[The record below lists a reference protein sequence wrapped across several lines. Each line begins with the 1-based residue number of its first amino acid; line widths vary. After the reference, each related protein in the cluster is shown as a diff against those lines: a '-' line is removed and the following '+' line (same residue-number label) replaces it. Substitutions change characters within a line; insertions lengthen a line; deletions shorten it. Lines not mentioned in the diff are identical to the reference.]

1 MIKLTVDEKE
11 IEVEEGC
18 TVLQACEIA
27 GEEVPRFCYHDR
39 LSIAGNCRMCL
50 VEVKPGPPKP
60 QASCA
65 LPAANGQII
74 STKSKMVQDARKGV
88 MEFLL
93 INHPLDCPICDQGGE
108 CDLQDQAMSFGS
120 DKTRYLENKRAVE
133 EKSMGPLIKTNMTR
147 CIHCTRCVRF
157 STEVAGVNDLGALG
171 RGEGMEITT
180 YLEKSIDSELSACVV
195 DLCPVGA
202 LTSKPYAFNA
212 RPWEL
217 THVETIDVM
226 DGLGSNIRVD
236 TKGNQVMRVL
246 PRLNEDINE
255 EWISDKTR
263 YAIDGLRAQRLD
275 KPYIRNNDG
284 SLEASDWETAFI
296 KIKEKL
302 LKTDKDKV
310 ACLLGDLVDVE
321 TAFSLKLLFQ
331 KLDVNNL
338 DCRIDGAQIGENGR
352 AGYIFNSEI
361 KGIEEAD
368 ALLIV
373 GSNPRI
379 EAAVLNARIRKRYLM
394 GNFPIGLIGENLDLT
409 YPYEHLGTSSLDIQ
423 KLNDRRN
430 SKFHKQLLNAEN
442 PMIIIGM
449 GALSNNNGSE
459 ILNKLRELAEFFG
472 VVKKGWNGFNI
483 LQTSAGR
490 TGALDI
496 GFIPSKRGLN
506 AKQIFSKGQ
515 EGELSFVWLMG
526 VDNKEVL
533 NLKKPFVV
541 YQGHHGDA
549 GAHVADV
556 ILPGA
561 AYTEKSA
568 TYVNTEG
575 RPQLA
580 KQATFPPGDAKED
593 WKIVRAF
600 SEYLNNK
607 LPFDNLD
614 KLRKK
619 LYEEFPHLSHVD
631 EIKKSRWSKFGIKG
645 KIKDIEL
652 KSTIKSFYETC
663 SISRTSETMALC
675 KANINTNNKIAAE

>member
-1 MIKLTVDEKE
+1 MIKLTVDGKE

-50 VEVKPGPPKP
+50 VEVQPGPPKP

-120 DKTRYLENKRAVE
+120 DKTRYLETKRAVE

-171 RGEGMEITT
+171 RGENMEITT
-180 YLEKSIDSELSACVV
+180 YLEKSIESELSACVV

-217 THVETIDVM
+217 THIETIDVM
-226 DGLGSNIRVD
+226 DALGSNIRVD

-263 YAIDGLRAQRLD
+263 YAIDGLKVQRLD
-275 KPYIRNNDG
+275 RPYIRNAKG
-284 SLEASDWETAFI
+284 SLEATNWDTAFS
-296 KIKEKL
+296 KIKDKL
-302 LKTDKDKV
+302 LESEKNKI
-310 ACLLGDLVDVE
+310 ACLIGDLVDVE
-321 TAFSLKLLFQ
+321 AAYSLKTLF
-331 KLDVNNL
+331 KKFDVDNL
-338 DCRIDGAQIGENGR
+338 DCRIDGAEIGEQGR

-361 KGIEEAD
+361 KGIEDSD

-373 GSNPRI
+373 GSNPRL

-394 GNFPIGLIGENLDLT
+394 GNFPIGLIGEKVDLK
-409 YPYEHLGTSSLDIQ
+409 YPYKHLGSSSLDIEKLKNKNNEFSLKLHNAQ
-423 KLNDRRN
+423 K
-430 SKFHKQLLNAEN
+430 
-442 PMIIIGM
+442 PMIIVGM
-449 GALSNNNGSE
+449 GAFTNDNGSV
-459 ILNKLRELAEFFG
+459 ILNELRELAEYLG
-472 VVKKGWNGFNI
+472 VVKKEWNGFNI

-496 GFIPSKRGLN
+496 GFIPSKKGLN
-506 AKQIFSKGQ
+506 AKQIFSKGD
-515 EGELSFVWLMG
+515 EGDLSFIWLMG
-526 VDNKEVL
+526 VDNKDVL
-533 NLKKPFVV
+533 KLKKPFVV
-541 YQGHHGDA
+541 YQGHHGDV
-549 GAHVADV
+549 GAHIADV

-593 WKIVRAF
+593 WKIIRAF
-600 SEYLNNK
+600 SDYVKNK
-607 LPFDNLD
+607 LPFDDLES
-614 KLRKK
+614 LRNK
-619 LYEEFPHLSHVD
+619 LYDEFPHLGDID
-631 EIKKSRWSKFGIKG
+631 EIKKARWSKFGTKG
-645 KIKDIEL
+645 KIDNIEL
-652 KSTIKSFYETC
+652 KSSIKNFYNTC
-663 SISRTSETMALC
+663 SISRTSETMATCLNN
-675 KANINTNNKIAAE
+675 NINKIAAE

>member
-1 MIKLTVDEKE
+1 MIKLTVDGKE

-74 STKSKMVQDARKGV
+74 STKSKMVEDARKGV

-120 DKTRYLENKRAVE
+120 DKTRYLETKRAVE

-171 RGEGMEITT
+171 RGESMEITT
-180 YLEKSIDSELSACVV
+180 YLEKSIESELSACVV

-217 THVETIDVM
+217 THIETIDVM
-226 DGLGSNIRVD
+226 DAMGSNIRVD

-263 YAIDGLRAQRLD
+263 FAIDGLKVQRLD
-275 KPYIRNNDG
+275 KPYIRNSIG
-284 SLEASDWETAFI
+284 SLEASNWDTAFK
-296 KIKEKL
+296 KIKDEL
-302 LKTDKDKV
+302 LKTEKNKI

-321 TAFSLKLLFQ
+321 TAFALKTLFK
-331 KLDVNNL
+331 KLNVDNI
-338 DCRIDGAQIGENGR
+338 DCRIDGAEIGEDGR

-373 GSNPRI
+373 GSNPRL

-394 GNFPIGLIGENLDLT
+394 GNFPIGVIGEKVDLK
-409 YPYEHLGTSSLDIQ
+409 YPYNHLGTSSLDLE
-423 KLNDRRN
+423 KLKNN
-430 SKFHKQLLNAEN
+430 GNEFSKMFLNAQK
-442 PMIIIGM
+442 PMIIVGM
-449 GALSNNNGSE
+449 GAFTNENGSA
-459 ILNKLRELAEFFG
+459 ILNKLRELAEYFG
-472 VVKKGWNGFNI
+472 VVNKEWNGFNV
-483 LQTSAGR
+483 LQSSAGR

-496 GFIPSKRGLN
+496 GFIPSKKGLN
-506 AKQIFSKGQ
+506 AKQIFSKGN
-515 EGELSFVWLMG
+515 EGELSFIWLMG
-526 VDNKEVL
+526 VDNKDVL
-533 NLKKPFVV
+533 KLKKPFVV

-549 GAHVADV
+549 GAHIADV

-575 RPQLA
+575 RPQIA

-600 SEYLNNK
+600 SDYVKNK
-607 LPFDNLD
+607 LPFDDLES
-614 KLRKK
+614 LRRK
-619 LYEEFPHLSHVD
+619 LYEEFPHLGQID
-631 EIKKSRWSKFGIKG
+631 EIKKARWSKFGVKG
-645 KIKDIEL
+645 KINNIKL
-652 KSTIKSFYETC
+652 KSSIENFYNTC
-663 SISRTSETMALC
+663 SISRTSETMATCL
-675 KANINTNNKIAAE
+675 KSNTNKIAAE

>member
-263 YAIDGLRAQRLD
+263 YAIDGLKAQRLD

-284 SLEASDWETAFI
+284 SLEASDWETAFN

-423 KLNDRRN
+423 KLKDKN

-449 GALSNNNGSE
+449 GALSNDNGAE
-459 ILNKLRELAEFFG
+459 ILYQLRELAEFFG

-496 GFIPSKRGLN
+496 GFIPSKKGLN

-515 EGELSFVWLMG
+515 QGELSFVWLMG

-580 KQATFPPGDAKED
+580 KQATFPPGNAKED

-614 KLRKK
+614 NLRKK

>member
-1 MIKLTVDEKE
+1 MIKLTVDGKE

-50 VEVKPGPPKP
+50 VEVQPGPPKP

-120 DKTRYLENKRAVE
+120 DKTRYLETKRAVE

-171 RGEGMEITT
+171 RGENMEITT
-180 YLEKSIDSELSACVV
+180 YLEKSIESELSACVV

-217 THVETIDVM
+217 THIETIDVM
-226 DGLGSNIRVD
+226 DALGSNIRVD

-263 YAIDGLRAQRLD
+263 YAIDGLKVQRLD
-275 KPYIRNNDG
+275 RPYIRNAKG
-284 SLEASDWETAFI
+284 SLEATNWDTAFS
-296 KIKEKL
+296 KIKDKL
-302 LKTDKDKV
+302 LESEKNKI
-310 ACLLGDLVDVE
+310 ACLIGDLVDVE
-321 TAFSLKLLFQ
+321 AAYSLKTLF
-331 KLDVNNL
+331 KKFDVDNL
-338 DCRIDGAQIGENGR
+338 DCRIDGAEIGEQGR

-361 KGIEEAD
+361 KGIEDSD

-373 GSNPRI
+373 GSNPRL

-394 GNFPIGLIGENLDLT
+394 GNFPIGLIGEKVDLK
-409 YPYEHLGTSSLDIQ
+409 YPYKHLGSSSLDIE
-423 KLNDRRN
+423 KLKNKN
-430 SKFHKQLLNAEN
+430 NEFSLKLLNAQK
-442 PMIIIGM
+442 PMIIVGM
-449 GALSNNNGSE
+449 GAFTNDNGSV
-459 ILNKLRELAEFFG
+459 ILNELRELAEYLG
-472 VVKKGWNGFNI
+472 VVKKEWNGFNI

-496 GFIPSKRGLN
+496 GFIPSKKGLN
-506 AKQIFSKGQ
+506 AKQIFSKGD
-515 EGELSFVWLMG
+515 EGDLSFIWLMG
-526 VDNKEVL
+526 VDNKDVL
-533 NLKKPFVV
+533 KLKKPFVV
-541 YQGHHGDA
+541 YQGHHGDV
-549 GAHVADV
+549 GAHIADV
-556 ILPGA
+556 IFPGA

-593 WKIVRAF
+593 WKIIRAF
-600 SEYLNNK
+600 SDYVKNK
-607 LPFDNLD
+607 LPFDDLES
-614 KLRKK
+614 LRNK
-619 LYEEFPHLSHVD
+619 LYDEFPHLGDID
-631 EIKKSRWSKFGIKG
+631 EIKKARWSKFGTKG
-645 KIKDIEL
+645 KIDNIEL
-652 KSTIKSFYETC
+652 KSSIKNFYNTC
-663 SISRTSETMALC
+663 SISRTSETMATCLNN
-675 KANINTNNKIAAE
+675 NINKIAAE

>member
-1 MIKLTVDEKE
+1 MIKLTVDGKE

-50 VEVKPGPPKP
+50 VEVQPGPPKP

-120 DKTRYLENKRAVE
+120 DKTRYLETKRAVE

-171 RGEGMEITT
+171 RGENMEITT
-180 YLEKSIDSELSACVV
+180 YLEKSIESELSACVV

-217 THVETIDVM
+217 THIETIDVM
-226 DGLGSNIRVD
+226 DALGSNIRVD

-263 YAIDGLRAQRLD
+263 YAIDGLKVQRLD
-275 KPYIRNNDG
+275 RPYIRNAKG
-284 SLEASDWETAFI
+284 SLEATNWDTAFS
-296 KIKEKL
+296 KIKDKL
-302 LKTDKDKV
+302 LESEKNKI
-310 ACLLGDLVDVE
+310 ACLIGDLVDVE
-321 TAFSLKLLFQ
+321 AAYSLKTLF
-331 KLDVNNL
+331 KKFDVDNL
-338 DCRIDGAQIGENGR
+338 DCRIDGAEIGEQGR

-361 KGIEEAD
+361 KGIEDSD

-373 GSNPRI
+373 GSNPRL

-394 GNFPIGLIGENLDLT
+394 GNFPIGLIGEKVDLK
-409 YPYEHLGTSSLDIQ
+409 YPYKHLGSSSLDIE
-423 KLNDRRN
+423 KLKNKN
-430 SKFHKQLLNAEN
+430 NEFSLKLLNAQR
-442 PMIIIGM
+442 PMIIVGM
-449 GALSNNNGSE
+449 GAFTNDNGSV
-459 ILNKLRELAEFFG
+459 ILNELRELAEYLG
-472 VVKKGWNGFNI
+472 VVKKEWNGFNI

-496 GFIPSKRGLN
+496 GFLPSKKGLN
-506 AKQIFSKGQ
+506 AKQIFSKGD
-515 EGELSFVWLMG
+515 EGDLSFIWLMG
-526 VDNKEVL
+526 VDNKDVL
-533 NLKKPFVV
+533 KLKKPFVV
-541 YQGHHGDA
+541 YQGHHGDV
-549 GAHVADV
+549 GAHIADV

-593 WKIVRAF
+593 WKIIRAF
-600 SEYLNNK
+600 SDYVKNK
-607 LPFDNLD
+607 LPFDDLES
-614 KLRKK
+614 LRNK
-619 LYEEFPHLSHVD
+619 LYDEFPHLGDID
-631 EIKKSRWSKFGIKG
+631 EIKKARWSKFGTKG
-645 KIKDIEL
+645 KIDNIEL
-652 KSTIKSFYETC
+652 KSSIKNFYNTC
-663 SISRTSETMALC
+663 SISRTS
-675 KANINTNNKIAAE
+675 

>member
-1 MIKLTVDEKE
+1 MIKLTVDGKE

-74 STKSKMVQDARKGV
+74 STKSKMVEDARKGV

-120 DKTRYLENKRAVE
+120 DKTRYLETKRAVE

-171 RGEGMEITT
+171 RGESMEITT
-180 YLEKSIDSELSACVV
+180 YLEKSIESELSACVV

-217 THVETIDVM
+217 THIETIDVM
-226 DGLGSNIRVD
+226 DAMGSNIRVD

-263 YAIDGLRAQRLD
+263 FAIDGLKVQRLD
-275 KPYIRNNDG
+275 KPYIRNSIG
-284 SLEASDWETAFI
+284 SLEASNWDTAFK
-296 KIKEKL
+296 KIKDEL
-302 LKTDKDKV
+302 LKTEKNKI

-321 TAFSLKLLFQ
+321 TAFALKTLFK
-331 KLDVNNL
+331 KLNVDNI
-338 DCRIDGAQIGENGR
+338 DCRIDGAEIGEDGR

-373 GSNPRI
+373 GSNPRL

-394 GNFPIGLIGENLDLT
+394 GNFPIGVIGEKVDLK
-409 YPYEHLGTSSLDIQ
+409 YPYNHLGTSSLDLE
-423 KLNDRRN
+423 KLKNN
-430 SKFHKQLLNAEN
+430 GNEFSKMFLNAQK
-442 PMIIIGM
+442 PMIIVGM
-449 GALSNNNGSE
+449 GAFTNENGSA
-459 ILNKLRELAEFFG
+459 ILNKLRELAEYFG
-472 VVKKGWNGFNI
+472 VVNKEWNGFNV
-483 LQTSAGR
+483 LQSSAGR

-496 GFIPSKRGLN
+496 GFIPSKKGLN
-506 AKQIFSKGQ
+506 AKQIFSKGN
-515 EGELSFVWLMG
+515 EGELSFIWLMG
-526 VDNKEVL
+526 VDNKDVL
-533 NLKKPFVV
+533 KLKKPFVV

-549 GAHVADV
+549 GAHIADV

-575 RPQLA
+575 RPQIA

-600 SEYLNNK
+600 SDYVKNK
-607 LPFDNLD
+607 LPFDDLES
-614 KLRKK
+614 LRRK
-619 LYEEFPHLSHVD
+619 LYEEFPHLGQID
-631 EIKKSRWSKFGIKG
+631 EIKKARWSKFGVKG
-645 KIKDIEL
+645 KINNIKL
-652 KSTIKSFYETC
+652 KSSIENFYNTC
-663 SISRTSETMALC
+663 SISRTSETMATCL
-675 KANINTNNKIAAE
+675 KSYTNKIAAE

>member
-1 MIKLTVDEKE
+1 MIKLTVDGKE

-263 YAIDGLRAQRLD
+263 YAIDGLKAQRLD
-275 KPYIRNNDG
+275 KPYIRNSNG
-284 SLEASDWETAFI
+284 SLEASDWDAAFN

-302 LKTDKDKV
+302 LKTDRNKI

-331 KLDVNNL
+331 KLDVDNL

-373 GSNPRI
+373 GSNPKI

-394 GNFPIGLIGENLDLT
+394 GNFPIGLIGEDLDLT
-409 YPYEHLGTSSLDIQ
+409 YPYEHLGTSSLDIK
-423 KLNDRRN
+423 KLNDKN
-430 SKFHKQLLNAEN
+430 SKFHEQLLNAEN

-449 GALSNNNGSE
+449 GALSNDNGAV
-459 ILNKLRELAEFFG
+459 ILNQLRELAEFFG

-483 LQTSAGR
+483 LHTSAGR

-496 GFIPSKRGLN
+496 GFIPSKTGLN

-515 EGELSFVWLMG
+515 QGELSFVWLMG
-526 VDNKEVL
+526 VDNQDVL

-600 SEYLNNK
+600 SEYINNK

-614 KLRKK
+614 ILRKK
-619 LYEEFPHLSHVD
+619 LYEEFPHLSYVD

-645 KIKDIEL
+645 KMKDIEL

-675 KANINTNNKIAAE
+675 KASNNNNKIAAE

>member
-1 MIKLTVDEKE
+1 MIKLTVDGKE

-50 VEVKPGPPKP
+50 VEVQPGPPKP

-120 DKTRYLENKRAVE
+120 DKTRYLETKRAVE

-171 RGEGMEITT
+171 RGENMEITT
-180 YLEKSIDSELSACVV
+180 YLEKSIESELSACVV

-217 THVETIDVM
+217 THIETIDVM
-226 DGLGSNIRVD
+226 DALGSNIRVD

-263 YAIDGLRAQRLD
+263 YAIDGLKVQRLD
-275 KPYIRNNDG
+275 RPYIRNAKG
-284 SLEASDWETAFI
+284 SLVATNWDTAFR
-296 KIKEKL
+296 KIKDKL
-302 LKTDKDKV
+302 LESEKNKI
-310 ACLLGDLVDVE
+310 ACLIGDLVDVE
-321 TAFSLKLLFQ
+321 AAYSLKTLF
-331 KLDVNNL
+331 KKFDVDNL
-338 DCRIDGAQIGENGR
+338 DCRIDGAEIGEQGR

-361 KGIEEAD
+361 KGIEDSD

-373 GSNPRI
+373 GSNPRL

-394 GNFPIGLIGENLDLT
+394 GNFPIGLIGEKVDLK
-409 YPYEHLGTSSLDIQ
+409 YPYKHLGSSSLDIEKLKNKNNEFSLKLHNAQ
-423 KLNDRRN
+423 K
-430 SKFHKQLLNAEN
+430 
-442 PMIIIGM
+442 PMIIVGM
-449 GALSNNNGSE
+449 GAFTNDNGSV
-459 ILNKLRELAEFFG
+459 ILNELRELAEYLG
-472 VVKKGWNGFNI
+472 VVKKEWNGFNI

-496 GFIPSKRGLN
+496 GFIPSKKGLN
-506 AKQIFSKGQ
+506 AKQIFSKGD
-515 EGELSFVWLMG
+515 EGDLSFIWLMG
-526 VDNKEVL
+526 VDNKDVL
-533 NLKKPFVV
+533 KLKKPFVV
-541 YQGHHGDA
+541 YQGHHGDV
-549 GAHVADV
+549 GAHIADV

-593 WKIVRAF
+593 WKIIRAF
-600 SEYLNNK
+600 SDYVKNK
-607 LPFDNLD
+607 LPFDDLES
-614 KLRKK
+614 LRNK
-619 LYEEFPHLSHVD
+619 LYDEFPHLGDID
-631 EIKKSRWSKFGIKG
+631 EIKKARWSKFGTKG
-645 KIKDIEL
+645 KIDNIEL
-652 KSTIKSFYETC
+652 KSSIKNFYNTC
-663 SISRTSETMALC
+663 SISRTSETMATCLNN
-675 KANINTNNKIAAE
+675 NINKIAAE

>member
-27 GEEVPRFCYHDR
+27 GEEIPRFCYHDR

-133 EKSMGPLIKTNMTR
+133 EKSMGPLITTNMTR

-217 THVETIDVM
+217 SHVETIDVM

-263 YAIDGLRAQRLD
+263 YAIDGLKAQRLD
-275 KPYIRNNDG
+275 KPFIRNNNG
-284 SLEASDWETAFI
+284 SLEASDWETAFN
-296 KIKEKL
+296 KIKENL

-430 SKFHKQLLNAEN
+430 SKFHKQFLNAEN

-614 KLRKK
+614 NLRKK

-675 KANINTNNKIAAE
+675 KANINTKNKIAAE

>member
-1 MIKLTVDEKE
+1 MIKLTVDGKE

-50 VEVKPGPPKP
+50 VEVQPGPPKP

-120 DKTRYLENKRAVE
+120 DKTRYLETKRAVE

-171 RGEGMEITT
+171 RGENMEITT
-180 YLEKSIDSELSACVV
+180 YLEKSIESELSACVV

-217 THVETIDVM
+217 THIETIDVM
-226 DGLGSNIRVD
+226 DALGSNIRVD

-263 YAIDGLRAQRLD
+263 YAIDGLKVQRLD
-275 KPYIRNNDG
+275 RPYIRNAKG
-284 SLEASDWETAFI
+284 SLEATNWDTAFS
-296 KIKEKL
+296 KIKDKL
-302 LKTDKDKV
+302 LESEKNKI
-310 ACLLGDLVDVE
+310 ACLIGDLVDVE
-321 TAFSLKLLFQ
+321 AAYSLKTLF
-331 KLDVNNL
+331 KKFDVDNL
-338 DCRIDGAQIGENGR
+338 DCRIDGAEIGEQGR

-361 KGIEEAD
+361 KGIEDSD

-373 GSNPRI
+373 GSNPRL

-394 GNFPIGLIGENLDLT
+394 GNFPIGLIGEKVDLK
-409 YPYEHLGTSSLDIQ
+409 YPYKHLGCSSLDIE
-423 KLNDRRN
+423 KLKNKN
-430 SKFHKQLLNAEN
+430 NEFSLKLLNAQR
-442 PMIIIGM
+442 PMIIVGM
-449 GALSNNNGSE
+449 GAFTNDNGSV
-459 ILNKLRELAEFFG
+459 ILNELRELAEYLG
-472 VVKKGWNGFNI
+472 VVKKEWNGFNI

-496 GFIPSKRGLN
+496 GFIPSKKGLN
-506 AKQIFSKGQ
+506 AKQIFSKGD
-515 EGELSFVWLMG
+515 EGDLSFIWLMG
-526 VDNKEVL
+526 VDNKDVL
-533 NLKKPFVV
+533 KLKKPFVV
-541 YQGHHGDA
+541 YQGHHGDV
-549 GAHVADV
+549 GAHIADV

-593 WKIVRAF
+593 WKIIRAF
-600 SEYLNNK
+600 SDYVKNK
-607 LPFDNLD
+607 LPFDDLES
-614 KLRKK
+614 LRNK
-619 LYEEFPHLSHVD
+619 LYDEFPHLGDID
-631 EIKKSRWSKFGIKG
+631 EIKKARWSKFGTKG
-645 KIKDIEL
+645 KIDNIEL
-652 KSTIKSFYETC
+652 KSSIKNFYNTC
-663 SISRTSETMALC
+663 SISRTSETMATCLNN
-675 KANINTNNKIAAE
+675 NINKIAAE

>member
-1 MIKLTVDEKE
+1 MIKLTVDGKE

-50 VEVKPGPPKP
+50 VEVQPGPPKP

-120 DKTRYLENKRAVE
+120 DKTRYLETKRAVE

-171 RGEGMEITT
+171 RGENMEITT
-180 YLEKSIDSELSACVV
+180 YLEKSIESELSACVV

-217 THVETIDVM
+217 THIETIDVM
-226 DGLGSNIRVD
+226 DALGSNIRVD

-263 YAIDGLRAQRLD
+263 YAIDGLKVQRLD
-275 KPYIRNNDG
+275 RPYIRNAKG
-284 SLEASDWETAFI
+284 SLEATNWDTAFS
-296 KIKEKL
+296 KIKDKL
-302 LKTDKDKV
+302 LESEKNKI
-310 ACLLGDLVDVE
+310 ACLIGDLVDVE
-321 TAFSLKLLFQ
+321 AAYSLKTLF
-331 KLDVNNL
+331 KKFDVDNL
-338 DCRIDGAQIGENGR
+338 DCRIDGAEIGEQGR

-361 KGIEEAD
+361 KGIEDSD

-373 GSNPRI
+373 GSNPRL

-394 GNFPIGLIGENLDLT
+394 GNFPIGLIGEKVDLK
-409 YPYEHLGTSSLDIQ
+409 YPYKHLGSSSLDIEKLKNKNNEFSLKLLDAQ
-423 KLNDRRN
+423 K
-430 SKFHKQLLNAEN
+430 
-442 PMIIIGM
+442 PMIIVGM
-449 GALSNNNGSE
+449 GAFTNDNGSV
-459 ILNKLRELAEFFG
+459 ILNELRELAEYLG
-472 VVKKGWNGFNI
+472 VVKKEWNGFNI

-496 GFIPSKRGLN
+496 GFIPSKKGLN
-506 AKQIFSKGQ
+506 AKQIFSKGD
-515 EGELSFVWLMG
+515 EGDLSFIWLMG
-526 VDNKEVL
+526 VDNKDVL
-533 NLKKPFVV
+533 KLKKPFVV
-541 YQGHHGDA
+541 YQGHHGDV
-549 GAHVADV
+549 GAHIADV

-593 WKIVRAF
+593 WKIIRAF
-600 SEYLNNK
+600 SDYVKNK
-607 LPFDNLD
+607 LPFDDLES
-614 KLRKK
+614 LRNK
-619 LYEEFPHLSHVD
+619 LYDEFPHLGDID
-631 EIKKSRWSKFGIKG
+631 EIKKARWSKFGTKG
-645 KIKDIEL
+645 KIDNIEL
-652 KSTIKSFYETC
+652 KSSIKNFYNTC
-663 SISRTSETMALC
+663 SISRTSETMATCLNN
-675 KANINTNNKIAAE
+675 NINKIAAE

>member
-1 MIKLTVDEKE
+1 MIKLTVDGKE

-50 VEVKPGPPKP
+50 VEVQPGPPKP

-120 DKTRYLENKRAVE
+120 DKTRYLETKRAVE

-171 RGEGMEITT
+171 RGENMEITT
-180 YLEKSIDSELSACVV
+180 YLEKSIESELSACVV

-217 THVETIDVM
+217 THIETIDVM
-226 DGLGSNIRVD
+226 DALGSNIRVD

-263 YAIDGLRAQRLD
+263 YAIDGLKVQRLD
-275 KPYIRNNDG
+275 RPYIRNAKG
-284 SLEASDWETAFI
+284 SLEATNWDTAFS
-296 KIKEKL
+296 KIKDKL
-302 LKTDKDKV
+302 LESEKNKI
-310 ACLLGDLVDVE
+310 ACLIGDLVDVE
-321 TAFSLKLLFQ
+321 AAYSLKTLF
-331 KLDVNNL
+331 KKFDVDNL
-338 DCRIDGAQIGENGR
+338 DCRIDGAEIGEQGR

-361 KGIEEAD
+361 KGIEDSD

-373 GSNPRI
+373 GSNPRL

-394 GNFPIGLIGENLDLT
+394 GNFPIGLIGEKVDLK
-409 YPYEHLGTSSLDIQ
+409 YPYKHLGSSSLDIE
-423 KLNDRRN
+423 KLKNKN
-430 SKFHKQLLNAEN
+430 NEFSLKLLNAQK
-442 PMIIIGM
+442 PMIIVGM
-449 GALSNNNGSE
+449 GAFTNDNGSV
-459 ILNKLRELAEFFG
+459 ILNELRELAEYLG
-472 VVKKGWNGFNI
+472 VVKKEWNGFNI

-496 GFIPSKRGLN
+496 GFIPSKKGLN
-506 AKQIFSKGQ
+506 AKQIFSKGD
-515 EGELSFVWLMG
+515 EGDLSFIWLMG
-526 VDNKEVL
+526 VDNKDVL
-533 NLKKPFVV
+533 KLKKPFVV
-541 YQGHHGDA
+541 YQGHHGDV
-549 GAHVADV
+549 GAHIADV

-593 WKIVRAF
+593 WKIIRAF
-600 SEYLNNK
+600 SDYVKNK
-607 LPFDNLD
+607 LPFDDLES
-614 KLRKK
+614 LRNK
-619 LYEEFPHLSHVD
+619 LYDEFPHLGDID
-631 EIKKSRWSKFGIKG
+631 EIKKARWSKFGTKG
-645 KIKDIEL
+645 KIDNIEL
-652 KSTIKSFYETC
+652 KSSIKNFYNTC
-663 SISRTSETMALC
+663 SISRTSETMATCLNN
-675 KANINTNNKIAAE
+675 NINKIAAE

>member
-1 MIKLTVDEKE
+1 MIKLTVDGKE

-27 GEEVPRFCYHDR
+27 GEDVPRFCYHDR

-50 VEVKPGPPKP
+50 VEVQPGPPKP

-65 LPAANGQII
+65 LPATNGQII

-120 DKTRYLENKRAVE
+120 DKTRYLETKRAVE

-171 RGEGMEITT
+171 RGENMEITT
-180 YLEKSIDSELSACVV
+180 YLEKSIESELSACVV

-217 THVETIDVM
+217 THIETIDVM
-226 DGLGSNIRVD
+226 DALGSNIRVD

-263 YAIDGLRAQRLD
+263 YAIDGLKVQRLD
-275 KPYIRNNDG
+275 RPYIRNAKG
-284 SLEASDWETAFI
+284 SLEATNWDTAFS
-296 KIKEKL
+296 KIKDKL
-302 LKTDKDKV
+302 LESEKNKI
-310 ACLLGDLVDVE
+310 ACLIGDLVDVE
-321 TAFSLKLLFQ
+321 AAYSLKTLF
-331 KLDVNNL
+331 KKFDVDNL
-338 DCRIDGAQIGENGR
+338 DCRIDGAEIGEQGR

-361 KGIEEAD
+361 KGIEDSD

-373 GSNPRI
+373 GSNPRL

-394 GNFPIGLIGENLDLT
+394 GNFPIGLIGEKVDLK
-409 YPYEHLGTSSLDIQ
+409 YPYKHLGSSSLDIE
-423 KLNDRRN
+423 KLKNKN
-430 SKFHKQLLNAEN
+430 NEFSLKLLNAQR
-442 PMIIIGM
+442 PMIIVGM
-449 GALSNNNGSE
+449 GAFTNDNGSV
-459 ILNKLRELAEFFG
+459 ILNELRELAEYLG
-472 VVKKGWNGFNI
+472 VVKKEWNGFNI

-496 GFIPSKRGLN
+496 GFIPSKKGLN
-506 AKQIFSKGQ
+506 AKQIFSKGD
-515 EGELSFVWLMG
+515 EGDLSFIWLMG
-526 VDNKEVL
+526 VDNKDVL
-533 NLKKPFVV
+533 KLKKPFVV
-541 YQGHHGDA
+541 YQGHHGDV
-549 GAHVADV
+549 GAHIADV

-593 WKIVRAF
+593 WKIIRAF
-600 SEYLNNK
+600 SDYVKNK
-607 LPFDNLD
+607 LPFDDLESLRNNLYD
-614 KLRKK
+614 
-619 LYEEFPHLSHVD
+619 EFPHLGDID
-631 EIKKSRWSKFGIKG
+631 EIKKARWSKFGTKG
-645 KIKDIEL
+645 KIDNIEL
-652 KSTIKSFYETC
+652 KSSIKNFYNTC
-663 SISRTSETMALC
+663 SISRTSETMATCLNN
-675 KANINTNNKIAAE
+675 NINKIAAE

>member
-1 MIKLTVDEKE
+1 MIKLTVDGKE

-263 YAIDGLRAQRLD
+263 YAIDGLKAQRLD
-275 KPYIRNNDG
+275 KPYIRNSNG
-284 SLEASDWETAFI
+284 SLEASDWDAAFN

-302 LKTDKDKV
+302 LKTDRNKI

-373 GSNPRI
+373 GSNPKI

-409 YPYEHLGTSSLDIQ
+409 YPYEHLGTSSLDIK
-423 KLNDRRN
+423 KLNDKN
-430 SKFHKQLLNAEN
+430 SKFHEQLLNAEN

-449 GALSNNNGSE
+449 GALSNDNGAV
-459 ILNKLRELAEFFG
+459 ILNQLRELAEFFG

-483 LQTSAGR
+483 LHTSAGR

-496 GFIPSKRGLN
+496 GFIPSKTGLN

-515 EGELSFVWLMG
+515 QGELSFVWLMG
-526 VDNKEVL
+526 VDNQDVL

-600 SEYLNNK
+600 SEYINNK

-614 KLRKK
+614 ILRKK
-619 LYEEFPHLSHVD
+619 LYEEFPHLSYVD

-645 KIKDIEL
+645 KMKDIEL

-675 KANINTNNKIAAE
+675 KASNNNNKIAAE

>member
-27 GEEVPRFCYHDR
+27 GEEIPRFCYHDR

-263 YAIDGLRAQRLD
+263 YAIDGLKAQRLD

-284 SLEASDWETAFI
+284 SLEASDWETAFN

-423 KLNDRRN
+423 KLKDKN

-449 GALSNNNGSE
+449 GALSNDNGAE
-459 ILNKLRELAEFFG
+459 ILYQLRELAEFFG

-496 GFIPSKRGLN
+496 GFIPSKKGLN

-515 EGELSFVWLMG
+515 EGDLSFVWLMG

-614 KLRKK
+614 NLRKK

-675 KANINTNNKIAAE
+675 KANINTNDKIAAE

>member
-1 MIKLTVDEKE
+1 
-11 IEVEEGC
+11 
-18 TVLQACEIA
+18 
-27 GEEVPRFCYHDR
+27 
-39 LSIAGNCRMCL
+39 
-50 VEVKPGPPKP
+50 
-60 QASCA
+60 
-65 LPAANGQII
+65 
-74 STKSKMVQDARKGV
+74 
-88 MEFLL
+88 
-93 INHPLDCPICDQGGE
+93 
-108 CDLQDQAMSFGS
+108 
-120 DKTRYLENKRAVE
+120 
-133 EKSMGPLIKTNMTR
+133 
-147 CIHCTRCVRF
+147 
-157 STEVAGVNDLGALG
+157 
-171 RGEGMEITT
+171 
-180 YLEKSIDSELSACVV
+180 
-195 DLCPVGA
+195 
-202 LTSKPYAFNA
+202 
-212 RPWEL
+212 
-217 THVETIDVM
+217 
-226 DGLGSNIRVD
+226 
-236 TKGNQVMRVL
+236 MRVL

-263 YAIDGLRAQRLD
+263 YAIDGLKAQRLD

-284 SLEASDWETAFI
+284 SLEASDWETAFN

-496 GFIPSKRGLN
+496 GFIPPKRGLN

-614 KLRKK
+614 NLRKK

-631 EIKKSRWSKFGIKG
+631 EIKKPRWSKFGIKG

>member
-1 MIKLTVDEKE
+1 MIKLTVDGKE

-50 VEVKPGPPKP
+50 VEVQPGPPKP

-120 DKTRYLENKRAVE
+120 DKTRYLETKRAVE

-171 RGEGMEITT
+171 RGENMEITT
-180 YLEKSIDSELSACVV
+180 YLEKSIESELSACVV

-217 THVETIDVM
+217 THIETIDVM
-226 DGLGSNIRVD
+226 DALGSNIRVD

-263 YAIDGLRAQRLD
+263 YAIDGLKVQRLD
-275 KPYIRNNDG
+275 RPYIRNAKG
-284 SLEASDWETAFI
+284 SLEATNWDTAFS
-296 KIKEKL
+296 KIKDKL
-302 LKTDKDKV
+302 LESEKNKI
-310 ACLLGDLVDVE
+310 ACLIGDLVDVE
-321 TAFSLKLLFQ
+321 AAYSLKTLF
-331 KLDVNNL
+331 KKFDVDNL
-338 DCRIDGAQIGENGR
+338 DCRIDGAEIGEQGR

-361 KGIEEAD
+361 KGIEDSD

-373 GSNPRI
+373 GSNPRL

-394 GNFPIGLIGENLDLT
+394 GNFPIGLIGEKVDLK
-409 YPYEHLGTSSLDIQ
+409 YPYKYLGSSSLDIE
-423 KLNDRRN
+423 KLKNKN
-430 SKFHKQLLNAEN
+430 NEFSLKLLNAQR
-442 PMIIIGM
+442 PMIIVGM
-449 GALSNNNGSE
+449 GAFTNDNGSV
-459 ILNKLRELAEFFG
+459 ILNELRELAEYLG
-472 VVKKGWNGFNI
+472 VVKKEWNGFNI

-496 GFIPSKRGLN
+496 GFIPSKKGLN
-506 AKQIFSKGQ
+506 AKQIFSKGD
-515 EGELSFVWLMG
+515 EGDLSFIWLMG
-526 VDNKEVL
+526 VDNKDVL
-533 NLKKPFVV
+533 KLKKPFVV
-541 YQGHHGDA
+541 YQGHHGDV
-549 GAHVADV
+549 GAHIADV

-593 WKIVRAF
+593 WKIIRAF
-600 SEYLNNK
+600 SDYVKNK
-607 LPFDNLD
+607 LPFDDLES
-614 KLRKK
+614 LRSK
-619 LYEEFPHLSHVD
+619 LYDEFPHLGDID
-631 EIKKSRWSKFGIKG
+631 EIKKARWSKFGTKG
-645 KIKDIEL
+645 KIDNIEL
-652 KSTIKSFYETC
+652 KSSIKNFYNTC
-663 SISRTSETMALC
+663 SISRTSETMATCLNN
-675 KANINTNNKIAAE
+675 NINKIAAE

>member
-217 THVETIDVM
+217 THIETIDVM

-284 SLEASDWETAFI
+284 SLEASDWETAFN

-472 VVKKGWNGFNI
+472 VVKKDWNGFNI

-496 GFIPSKRGLN
+496 GFIPSKQGLN

-614 KLRKK
+614 NLRKK

>member
-1 MIKLTVDEKE
+1 MIKLTVDGKE

-74 STKSKMVQDARKGV
+74 STKSKMVEDARKGV

-120 DKTRYLENKRAVE
+120 DKTRYLETKRAVE

-171 RGEGMEITT
+171 RGESMEITT
-180 YLEKSIDSELSACVV
+180 YLEKSIESELSACVV

-217 THVETIDVM
+217 THIETIDVM
-226 DGLGSNIRVD
+226 DAMGSNIRVD

-263 YAIDGLRAQRLD
+263 FAIDGLKVQRLD
-275 KPYIRNNDG
+275 KPYIRNSIG
-284 SLEASDWETAFI
+284 SLEASNWDTAFK
-296 KIKEKL
+296 KIKDEL
-302 LKTDKDKV
+302 LKTEKNKI

-321 TAFSLKLLFQ
+321 TAFALKTLFK
-331 KLDVNNL
+331 KLNVDNI
-338 DCRIDGAQIGENGR
+338 DCRIDGAEIGEDGR

-373 GSNPRI
+373 GSNPRL

-394 GNFPIGLIGENLDLT
+394 GNFPIGVIGEKVDLK
-409 YPYEHLGTSSLDIQ
+409 YPYNHLGTSSLDLE
-423 KLNDRRN
+423 KLKNN
-430 SKFHKQLLNAEN
+430 GNEFSKMFLNAQK
-442 PMIIIGM
+442 PMIIVGM
-449 GALSNNNGSE
+449 GAFTNENGSA
-459 ILNKLRELAEFFG
+459 ILNKLRELAEYFG
-472 VVKKGWNGFNI
+472 VVNKEWNGFNV
-483 LQTSAGR
+483 LQSSAGR

-496 GFIPSKRGLN
+496 GFIPSKKGLN
-506 AKQIFSKGQ
+506 AKQIFSKGN
-515 EGELSFVWLMG
+515 EGELSFIWLMG
-526 VDNKEVL
+526 VDNKDVL
-533 NLKKPFVV
+533 KLKKPFVV

-549 GAHVADV
+549 GAHIADV

-575 RPQLA
+575 RPQIA

-600 SEYLNNK
+600 SDYVKNK
-607 LPFDNLD
+607 LPFDD
-614 KLRKK
+614 IESLRRK
-619 LYEEFPHLSHVD
+619 LYEEFPHLGQID
-631 EIKKSRWSKFGIKG
+631 EIKKARWSKFGVKG
-645 KIKDIEL
+645 KINNIKL
-652 KSTIKSFYETC
+652 KSSIENFYNTC
-663 SISRTSETMALC
+663 SISRTSETMATCL
-675 KANINTNNKIAAE
+675 KSYTNKIAAE

>member
-1 MIKLTVDEKE
+1 MIKLTVDGKE

-50 VEVKPGPPKP
+50 VEVQPGPPKP

-120 DKTRYLENKRAVE
+120 DKTRYLETKRAVE

-171 RGEGMEITT
+171 RGENMEITT
-180 YLEKSIDSELSACVV
+180 YLEKSIESELSACVV

-217 THVETIDVM
+217 THIETIDVM
-226 DGLGSNIRVD
+226 DALGSNIRVD

-263 YAIDGLRAQRLD
+263 YAIDGLKVQRLD
-275 KPYIRNNDG
+275 RPYIRNAKG
-284 SLEASDWETAFI
+284 SLEATNWDTAFS
-296 KIKEKL
+296 KIKDKL
-302 LKTDKDKV
+302 LESEKNKI
-310 ACLLGDLVDVE
+310 ACLIGDLVDVE
-321 TAFSLKLLFQ
+321 AAYSLKTLF
-331 KLDVNNL
+331 KKFDVDNL
-338 DCRIDGAQIGENGR
+338 DCRIDGAEIGEQGR

-361 KGIEEAD
+361 KGIEDSD

-373 GSNPRI
+373 GSNPRL

-394 GNFPIGLIGENLDLT
+394 GNFPIGLIGEKVDLK
-409 YPYEHLGTSSLDIQ
+409 YPYKHLGSSSLDIE
-423 KLNDRRN
+423 KLKNKN
-430 SKFHKQLLNAEN
+430 NEFSSKLLNAEK
-442 PMIIIGM
+442 PMIIVGM
-449 GALSNNNGSE
+449 GAFTNDNGSV
-459 ILNKLRELAEFFG
+459 ILNELRELAEYLG
-472 VVKKGWNGFNI
+472 VVKKEWNGFNI

-496 GFIPSKRGLN
+496 GFIPSKKGLN
-506 AKQIFSKGQ
+506 AKQIFSKGD
-515 EGELSFVWLMG
+515 EGDLSFIWLMG
-526 VDNKEVL
+526 VDNKDVL
-533 NLKKPFVV
+533 KLKKPFVV
-541 YQGHHGDA
+541 YQGHHGDV
-549 GAHVADV
+549 GAHIADV

-593 WKIVRAF
+593 WKIIRAF
-600 SEYLNNK
+600 SDYVKNK
-607 LPFDNLD
+607 LPFDDLES
-614 KLRKK
+614 LRNK
-619 LYEEFPHLSHVD
+619 LYDEFPHLGDID
-631 EIKKSRWSKFGIKG
+631 EIKKARWSKFGTKG
-645 KIKDIEL
+645 KIDNIEL
-652 KSTIKSFYETC
+652 KSSIKNFYNTC
-663 SISRTSETMALC
+663 SISRTSETMATCLNN
-675 KANINTNNKIAAE
+675 NINKIAAE

>member
-1 MIKLTVDEKE
+1 MIKLTVDGKE

-50 VEVKPGPPKP
+50 VEVQPGPPKP

-120 DKTRYLENKRAVE
+120 DKTRYLETKRAVE

-171 RGEGMEITT
+171 RGENMEITT
-180 YLEKSIDSELSACVV
+180 YLEKSIESELSACVV

-217 THVETIDVM
+217 THIETIDVM
-226 DGLGSNIRVD
+226 DALGSNIRVD

-263 YAIDGLRAQRLD
+263 YAIDGLKVQRLD
-275 KPYIRNNDG
+275 RPYIRNAKG
-284 SLEASDWETAFI
+284 SLEATNWDTAFS
-296 KIKEKL
+296 KIKDKL
-302 LKTDKDKV
+302 LESEKNKI
-310 ACLLGDLVDVE
+310 ACLIGDLVDVE
-321 TAFSLKLLFQ
+321 AAYSLKTLF
-331 KLDVNNL
+331 KKFDVDNL
-338 DCRIDGAQIGENGR
+338 DCRIDGAEIGEQGR

-361 KGIEEAD
+361 KGIEDSD

-373 GSNPRI
+373 GSNPRL

-394 GNFPIGLIGENLDLT
+394 GNFPIGLIGEKVDLK
-409 YPYEHLGTSSLDIQ
+409 YPYKHLGSSSLDIE
-423 KLNDRRN
+423 KLKNKN
-430 SKFHKQLLNAEN
+430 NEFSLKLLNAQR
-442 PMIIIGM
+442 PMIIVGM
-449 GALSNNNGSE
+449 GAFTNDNGSV
-459 ILNKLRELAEFFG
+459 ILNELRELAEYLG
-472 VVKKGWNGFNI
+472 VVKKEWNGFNI

-496 GFIPSKRGLN
+496 GFIPTKKGLN
-506 AKQIFSKGQ
+506 AKQIFSKGD
-515 EGELSFVWLMG
+515 EGDLSFIWLMG
-526 VDNKEVL
+526 VDNKDVL
-533 NLKKPFVV
+533 KLKKPFVV
-541 YQGHHGDA
+541 YQGHHGDV
-549 GAHVADV
+549 GAHIADV

-593 WKIVRAF
+593 WKIIRAF
-600 SEYLNNK
+600 SDYVKNK
-607 LPFDNLD
+607 LPFDDLES
-614 KLRKK
+614 LRNK
-619 LYEEFPHLSHVD
+619 LYDEFPHLGDID
-631 EIKKSRWSKFGIKG
+631 EIKKARWSKFGTKG
-645 KIKDIEL
+645 KIDNIEL
-652 KSTIKSFYETC
+652 KSSIKNFYNTC
-663 SISRTSETMALC
+663 SISRTSETMATCLNN
-675 KANINTNNKIAAE
+675 NINKIAAE

>member
-1 MIKLTVDEKE
+1 MIKLTVDDKE

-65 LPAANGQII
+65 LPAANGQVI

-180 YLEKSIDSELSACVV
+180 YLEKSLDSELSACVV

-263 YAIDGLRAQRLD
+263 YAIDGLKSQRLD
-275 KPYIRNNDG
+275 KPYIRNSNG
-284 SLEASDWETAFI
+284 SLEASDWDTAFK

-302 LKTDKDKV
+302 IKVDKNKV

-331 KLDVNNL
+331 KLNVSNL

-361 KGIEEAD
+361 RGIEEAD

-423 KLNDRRN
+423 KLNNKN
-430 SKFHKQLLNAEN
+430 SKFHNQLLKAEN

-449 GALSNNNGSE
+449 GALTNDNGSE
-459 ILNKLRELAEFFG
+459 ILNQLREMAEYFG

-496 GFIPSKRGLN
+496 GFIPPKKGLN
-506 AKQIFSKGQ
+506 ANQIFSKGQ
-515 EGELSFVWLMG
+515 EGELSFIWLMG
-526 VDNKEVL
+526 VDNKKVL

-568 TYVNTEG
+568 IYVNTEG

-600 SEYLNNK
+600 SEYINNK

-614 KLRKK
+614 NLRNK
-619 LYEEFPHLSHVD
+619 LYEEFPHLSHID
-631 EIKKSRWSKFGIKG
+631 EIKKSRWSKFGVKG
-645 KIKDIEL
+645 KIKDIEF

-663 SISRTSETMALC
+663 TISRTSETMALC
-675 KANINTNNKIAAE
+675 KQNNNNNNKIAAE

>member
-1 MIKLTVDEKE
+1 MIKLTVDGKE

-50 VEVKPGPPKP
+50 VEVQPGPPKP

-120 DKTRYLENKRAVE
+120 DKTRYLETKRAVE

-171 RGEGMEITT
+171 RGENMEITT
-180 YLEKSIDSELSACVV
+180 YLEKSIESELSACVV

-217 THVETIDVM
+217 THIETIDVM
-226 DGLGSNIRVD
+226 DALGSNIRVD

-263 YAIDGLRAQRLD
+263 YAIDGLKVQRLD
-275 KPYIRNNDG
+275 RPYIRNAKG
-284 SLEASDWETAFI
+284 SLEATNWDTAFS
-296 KIKEKL
+296 KIKDKL
-302 LKTDKDKV
+302 LESEKNKI
-310 ACLLGDLVDVE
+310 ACLIGDLVDVE
-321 TAFSLKLLFQ
+321 AAYSLKTLF
-331 KLDVNNL
+331 KKFDVDNL
-338 DCRIDGAQIGENGR
+338 DCRIDGAEIGEQGR

-361 KGIEEAD
+361 KGIEDSD

-373 GSNPRI
+373 GSNPRL

-394 GNFPIGLIGENLDLT
+394 GNFPIGLIGEKVDLK
-409 YPYEHLGTSSLDIQ
+409 YPYKHLGSSSLDIE
-423 KLNDRRN
+423 KLKNKN
-430 SKFHKQLLNAEN
+430 NEFSLKLLNAQK
-442 PMIIIGM
+442 PMIIVGM
-449 GALSNNNGSE
+449 GAFTNDNGSV
-459 ILNKLRELAEFFG
+459 ILNELRELAEYLG
-472 VVKKGWNGFNI
+472 IVKKEWNGFNI

-496 GFIPSKRGLN
+496 GFIPSKKGLN
-506 AKQIFSKGQ
+506 AKQIFSKGD
-515 EGELSFVWLMG
+515 EGDLSFIWLMG
-526 VDNKEVL
+526 VDNKDVL
-533 NLKKPFVV
+533 KLKKPFVV
-541 YQGHHGDA
+541 YQGHHGDV
-549 GAHVADV
+549 GAHIADV

-593 WKIVRAF
+593 WKIIRAF
-600 SEYLNNK
+600 SDYVKNK
-607 LPFDNLD
+607 LPFDDLES
-614 KLRKK
+614 LRNK
-619 LYEEFPHLSHVD
+619 LYDEFPHLGDID
-631 EIKKSRWSKFGIKG
+631 EIKKARWSKFGTKG
-645 KIKDIEL
+645 KIDNIEL
-652 KSTIKSFYETC
+652 KSSIKNFYNTC
-663 SISRTSETMALC
+663 SISRTSETMATCLNN
-675 KANINTNNKIAAE
+675 NINKIAAE

>member
-1 MIKLTVDEKE
+1 MIKLTVDGKE

-50 VEVKPGPPKP
+50 VEVQPGPPKP

-120 DKTRYLENKRAVE
+120 DKTRYLETKRAVE

-171 RGEGMEITT
+171 RGENMEITT
-180 YLEKSIDSELSACVV
+180 YLEKSIESELSACVV

-217 THVETIDVM
+217 THIETIDVM
-226 DGLGSNIRVD
+226 DALGSNIRVD

-263 YAIDGLRAQRLD
+263 FAIDGLKVQRLD
-275 KPYIRNNDG
+275 RPYIRNAKG
-284 SLEASDWETAFI
+284 SLEATNWDTAFS
-296 KIKEKL
+296 KIKDKL
-302 LKTDKDKV
+302 LESEKNKI
-310 ACLLGDLVDVE
+310 ACLIGDLVDVE
-321 TAFSLKLLFQ
+321 AAYSLKTLF
-331 KLDVNNL
+331 KKFDVDNL
-338 DCRIDGAQIGENGR
+338 DCRIDGAEIGEQGR

-361 KGIEEAD
+361 RGIEDSD

-373 GSNPRI
+373 GSNPRL

-394 GNFPIGLIGENLDLT
+394 GNFPIGLIGEKVDLK
-409 YPYEHLGTSSLDIQ
+409 YPYKHLGSSSLDIE
-423 KLNDRRN
+423 KLKNKN
-430 SKFHKQLLNAEN
+430 NEFSLKLLNAQR
-442 PMIIIGM
+442 PMIIVGM
-449 GALSNNNGSE
+449 GAFTNDNGSV
-459 ILNKLRELAEFFG
+459 ILNELRELAENLG
-472 VVKKGWNGFNI
+472 VVKKEWNGFNI

-496 GFIPSKRGLN
+496 GFLPSKKGLN
-506 AKQIFSKGQ
+506 AKQIFSKGD
-515 EGELSFVWLMG
+515 EGDLSFIWLMG
-526 VDNKEVL
+526 VDNKDVL
-533 NLKKPFVV
+533 KLKKPFVV
-541 YQGHHGDA
+541 YQGHHGDV
-549 GAHVADV
+549 GAHIADV

-593 WKIVRAF
+593 WKIIRAF
-600 SEYLNNK
+600 SDYVKNK
-607 LPFDNLD
+607 LPFDDLES
-614 KLRKK
+614 LRNK
-619 LYEEFPHLSHVD
+619 LYDEFPHLGDID
-631 EIKKSRWSKFGIKG
+631 EIKKARWSKFGTKG
-645 KIKDIEL
+645 KIDNIEL
-652 KSTIKSFYETC
+652 KSSIKNFYNTC
-663 SISRTSETMALC
+663 SISRTSETMATCLNN
-675 KANINTNNKIAAE
+675 NINKIAAE

>member
-217 THVETIDVM
+217 THIETIDVM

-263 YAIDGLRAQRLD
+263 YAIDGLKAQRLD

-284 SLEASDWETAFI
+284 SLEASDWETAFN
-296 KIKEKL
+296 KIKENL

-368 ALLIV
+368 ALLVV

-459 ILNKLRELAEFFG
+459 ILNKLRELAECFG
-472 VVKKGWNGFNI
+472 VVKKDWNGFNI

-614 KLRKK
+614 NLRKK

>member
-1 MIKLTVDEKE
+1 MIKLTVDGKE
-11 IEVEEGC
+11 IEVDEGC
-18 TVLQACEIA
+18 TVLQACDIA

-50 VEVKPGPPKP
+50 VEVQPGPPKP

-120 DKTRYLENKRAVE
+120 DKTRYLETKRAVE

-171 RGEGMEITT
+171 RGENMEITT
-180 YLEKSIDSELSACVV
+180 YLEKSIESELSACVV

-217 THVETIDVM
+217 THIETIDVM
-226 DGLGSNIRVD
+226 DALGSNIRVD

-263 YAIDGLRAQRLD
+263 YAIDGLKVQRLD
-275 KPYIRNNDG
+275 RPYIRNSKG
-284 SLEASDWETAFI
+284 SLEATNWDTAFR
-296 KIKEKL
+296 KIKDKL
-302 LKTDKDKV
+302 LESEKNKI
-310 ACLLGDLVDVE
+310 ACLIGDLVDVE
-321 TAFSLKLLFQ
+321 AAYSLKTLF
-331 KLDVNNL
+331 KKFDVDNL
-338 DCRIDGAQIGENGR
+338 DCRIDGAEIGEQGR

-361 KGIEEAD
+361 NGIEDSD

-373 GSNPRI
+373 GSNPRL

-394 GNFPIGLIGENLDLT
+394 GNYPIGLIGEKVDLK
-409 YPYEHLGTSSLDIQ
+409 YPYKHLGSSSLDIE
-423 KLNDRRN
+423 KLKNKN
-430 SKFHKQLLNAEN
+430 NEFSLKLLNAQK
-442 PMIIIGM
+442 PMIIVGM
-449 GALSNNNGSE
+449 GAVTNDNGSV
-459 ILNKLRELAEFFG
+459 ILNELRELAEYLG
-472 VVKKGWNGFNI
+472 VVKKEWNGFNI

-496 GFIPSKRGLN
+496 GFIPSKKGLN
-506 AKQIFSKGQ
+506 AKQIFSKGD
-515 EGELSFVWLMG
+515 EGDLSFIWLMG
-526 VDNKEVL
+526 VDNKDVL
-533 NLKKPFVV
+533 KLKKPFVV
-541 YQGHHGDA
+541 YQGHHGDV
-549 GAHVADV
+549 GAHIADV

-568 TYVNTEG
+568 TYVNMEG

-593 WKIVRAF
+593 WKIIRAF
-600 SEYLNNK
+600 SDYVKNK
-607 LPFDNLD
+607 LPFDDLESLRNNLYD
-614 KLRKK
+614 
-619 LYEEFPHLSHVD
+619 EFPHLGDID
-631 EIKKSRWSKFGIKG
+631 EIKKPRWSKFGTKG
-645 KIKDIEL
+645 KIDNIEL
-652 KSTIKSFYETC
+652 KSSIKNFYNTC
-663 SISRTSETMALC
+663 SISRTSETMATCLNN
-675 KANINTNNKIAAE
+675 NINKIAAE

>member
-1 MIKLTVDEKE
+1 MIKLTVDGKE

-27 GEEVPRFCYHDR
+27 GEDVPRFCYHDR

-50 VEVKPGPPKP
+50 VEVQPGPPKP

-120 DKTRYLENKRAVE
+120 DKTRYLETKRAVE

-171 RGEGMEITT
+171 RGENMEITT
-180 YLEKSIDSELSACVV
+180 YLEKSIESELSACVV

-217 THVETIDVM
+217 THIETIDVM
-226 DGLGSNIRVD
+226 DALGSNIRVD

-263 YAIDGLRAQRLD
+263 YAIDGLKVQRLD
-275 KPYIRNNDG
+275 RPYIRNAKG
-284 SLEASDWETAFI
+284 SLEATNWDTAFS
-296 KIKEKL
+296 KIKDKL
-302 LKTDKDKV
+302 LESEKNKI
-310 ACLLGDLVDVE
+310 ACLIGDLVDVE
-321 TAFSLKLLFQ
+321 AAYSLKTLF
-331 KLDVNNL
+331 KKFDVDNL
-338 DCRIDGAQIGENGR
+338 DCRIDGAEIGEQGR

-361 KGIEEAD
+361 KGIEDSD

-373 GSNPRI
+373 GSNPRL

-394 GNFPIGLIGENLDLT
+394 GNFPIGLIGEKVDLK
-409 YPYEHLGTSSLDIQ
+409 YPYKHLGSSSLDIE
-423 KLNDRRN
+423 KLKNKN
-430 SKFHKQLLNAEN
+430 NEFSLKLLNAQR
-442 PMIIIGM
+442 PMIIVGM
-449 GALSNNNGSE
+449 GAFTNDNGSV
-459 ILNKLRELAEFFG
+459 ILNELRELAEYLG
-472 VVKKGWNGFNI
+472 IVKKEWNGFNI

-496 GFIPSKRGLN
+496 GFIPSKKGLN
-506 AKQIFSKGQ
+506 AKQIFSKGD
-515 EGELSFVWLMG
+515 EGDLSFIWLMG
-526 VDNKEVL
+526 VDNKDVL
-533 NLKKPFVV
+533 KLKKPFVV
-541 YQGHHGDA
+541 YQGHHGDV
-549 GAHVADV
+549 GAHIADV

-593 WKIVRAF
+593 WKIIRAF
-600 SEYLNNK
+600 SDYVKNK
-607 LPFDNLD
+607 LPFDDLESLRNNLYD
-614 KLRKK
+614 
-619 LYEEFPHLSHVD
+619 EFPHLGDID
-631 EIKKSRWSKFGIKG
+631 EIKKARWSKFGTKG
-645 KIKDIEL
+645 KIDNIEL
-652 KSTIKSFYETC
+652 KSSIKNFYNTC
-663 SISRTSETMALC
+663 SISRTSETMTTCLNN
-675 KANINTNNKIAAE
+675 NINKIAAE

>member
-27 GEEVPRFCYHDR
+27 GEEIPRFCYHDR

-263 YAIDGLRAQRLD
+263 YAIDGLKAQRLD

-284 SLEASDWETAFI
+284 SLEASDWETAFN

-423 KLNDRRN
+423 KLKDKN

-449 GALSNNNGSE
+449 GALSNDNGAE
-459 ILNKLRELAEFFG
+459 ILYQLRELGEFFG

-496 GFIPSKRGLN
+496 GFIPSKKGLN

-515 EGELSFVWLMG
+515 EGDLSFVWLMG

-614 KLRKK
+614 NLRKK

-675 KANINTNNKIAAE
+675 KANINTNDKIAAE

>member
-1 MIKLTVDEKE
+1 MIKLTVDGKE

-65 LPAANGQII
+65 LPASNGQII
-74 STKSKMVQDARKGV
+74 STKSKMVEDARKGV

-120 DKTRYLENKRAVE
+120 DKTRYLETKRAVE

-171 RGEGMEITT
+171 RGESMEITT
-180 YLEKSIDSELSACVV
+180 YLEKSIESELSACVV

-217 THVETIDVM
+217 THIETIDVM
-226 DGLGSNIRVD
+226 DAMGSNIRVD

-263 YAIDGLRAQRLD
+263 FAIDGLKVQRLD
-275 KPYIRNNDG
+275 KPYIRNSIG
-284 SLEASDWETAFI
+284 SLEASNWDTAFK
-296 KIKEKL
+296 KIKDEL
-302 LKTDKDKV
+302 LKTEKNKI

-321 TAFSLKLLFQ
+321 TAFALKTLFK
-331 KLDVNNL
+331 KLNVDNI
-338 DCRIDGAQIGENGR
+338 DCRIDGAEIGEDGR

-373 GSNPRI
+373 GSNPRL

-394 GNFPIGLIGENLDLT
+394 GNFPIGVIGEKVDLK
-409 YPYEHLGTSSLDIQ
+409 YPYNHLGTSSLDLE
-423 KLNDRRN
+423 KLKNN
-430 SKFHKQLLNAEN
+430 GNEFSKMFLNAQK
-442 PMIIIGM
+442 PMIIVGM
-449 GALSNNNGSE
+449 GAFTNENGSA
-459 ILNKLRELAEFFG
+459 ILNKLRELAEYFG
-472 VVKKGWNGFNI
+472 VVNKEWNGFNV
-483 LQTSAGR
+483 LQSSAGR

-496 GFIPSKRGLN
+496 GFIPSKKGLN
-506 AKQIFSKGQ
+506 AKQIFSKGN
-515 EGELSFVWLMG
+515 EGELSFIWLMG
-526 VDNKEVL
+526 VDNKDVL
-533 NLKKPFVV
+533 KLKKPFVV

-549 GAHVADV
+549 GAHIADV

-575 RPQLA
+575 RPQIA

-600 SEYLNNK
+600 SDYVKNK
-607 LPFDNLD
+607 LPFDD
-614 KLRKK
+614 IESLRRK
-619 LYEEFPHLSHVD
+619 LYEEFPHLGQID
-631 EIKKSRWSKFGIKG
+631 EIKKARWSKFGVKG
-645 KIKDIEL
+645 KINNIKL
-652 KSTIKSFYETC
+652 KSSIENFYNTC
-663 SISRTSETMALC
+663 SISRTSETMATCL
-675 KANINTNNKIAAE
+675 KSYTNKIAAE

>member
-1 MIKLTVDEKE
+1 MIKLTVDGKE

-50 VEVKPGPPKP
+50 VEVQPGPPKP

-120 DKTRYLENKRAVE
+120 DKTRYLETKRAVE

-171 RGEGMEITT
+171 RGENMEITT
-180 YLEKSIDSELSACVV
+180 YLEKSIESELSACVV

-217 THVETIDVM
+217 THIETIDVM
-226 DGLGSNIRVD
+226 DALGSNIRVD

-263 YAIDGLRAQRLD
+263 YAIDGLKVQRLD
-275 KPYIRNNDG
+275 RPYIRNAKG
-284 SLEASDWETAFI
+284 SLEATNWDTAFS
-296 KIKEKL
+296 KIKDKL
-302 LKTDKDKV
+302 LESEKNKI
-310 ACLLGDLVDVE
+310 ACLIGDLVDVE
-321 TAFSLKLLFQ
+321 AAYSLKTLF
-331 KLDVNNL
+331 KKFDVDNL
-338 DCRIDGAQIGENGR
+338 DCRIDGAEIGEQGR

-361 KGIEEAD
+361 KGIEDSD

-373 GSNPRI
+373 GSNPRL

-394 GNFPIGLIGENLDLT
+394 GNFPIGLIGEKVDLK
-409 YPYEHLGTSSLDIQ
+409 YPYKHLGSSSLDIE
-423 KLNDRRN
+423 KLKNKN
-430 SKFHKQLLNAEN
+430 NEFSLKLLNAQR
-442 PMIIIGM
+442 PMIIVGM
-449 GALSNNNGSE
+449 GAFTNDNGSV
-459 ILNKLRELAEFFG
+459 ILNELRELAEYLG
-472 VVKKGWNGFNI
+472 VVKKEWNGFNI

-496 GFIPSKRGLN
+496 GFIPSKKGLN
-506 AKQIFSKGQ
+506 AKQIFSKGD
-515 EGELSFVWLMG
+515 EGDLSFIWLMG
-526 VDNKEVL
+526 VDNKDVL
-533 NLKKPFVV
+533 KLKKPFVV
-541 YQGHHGDA
+541 YQGHHGDV
-549 GAHVADV
+549 GAHIADV

-593 WKIVRAF
+593 WKIIRAF
-600 SEYLNNK
+600 SDYVKNK
-607 LPFDNLD
+607 LPFDDLES
-614 KLRKK
+614 LRNK
-619 LYEEFPHLSHVD
+619 LYDEFPHLGDID
-631 EIKKSRWSKFGIKG
+631 EIKKARWSKFGTKG
-645 KIKDIEL
+645 KIDNIEL
-652 KSTIKSFYETC
+652 KSSIKNFYNTC
-663 SISRTSETMALC
+663 SISRTSETMATCLNN
-675 KANINTNNKIAAE
+675 NINKIAAE

>member
-1 MIKLTVDEKE
+1 MIKLTVDGKE

-50 VEVKPGPPKP
+50 VEVQPGPPKP

-120 DKTRYLENKRAVE
+120 DKTRYLETKRAVE

-171 RGEGMEITT
+171 RGENMEITT
-180 YLEKSIDSELSACVV
+180 YLEKSIESELSACVV

-217 THVETIDVM
+217 THIETIDVM
-226 DGLGSNIRVD
+226 DALGSNIRVD

-263 YAIDGLRAQRLD
+263 YAIDGLKVQRLD
-275 KPYIRNNDG
+275 RPYIRNAKG
-284 SLEASDWETAFI
+284 SLEATNWETAFS
-296 KIKEKL
+296 KIKDKL
-302 LKTDKDKV
+302 LESEKNKI
-310 ACLLGDLVDVE
+310 ACLIGDLVDVE
-321 TAFSLKLLFQ
+321 AAYSLKTLF
-331 KLDVNNL
+331 KKFDVDNL
-338 DCRIDGAQIGENGR
+338 DCRIDGAEIGEQGR

-361 KGIEEAD
+361 KGIEDSD

-373 GSNPRI
+373 GSNPRL

-394 GNFPIGLIGENLDLT
+394 GNFPIGLIGEKVDLK
-409 YPYEHLGTSSLDIQ
+409 YPYKHLGSSSLDIE
-423 KLNDRRN
+423 KLKNKN
-430 SKFHKQLLNAEN
+430 NEFSLKLLNAQR
-442 PMIIIGM
+442 PMIIVGM
-449 GALSNNNGSE
+449 GAFTNDNGSV
-459 ILNKLRELAEFFG
+459 ILNELRELAEYLG
-472 VVKKGWNGFNI
+472 VVKKEWNGFNI

-496 GFIPSKRGLN
+496 GFIPSKKGLN
-506 AKQIFSKGQ
+506 AKQIFSKGD
-515 EGELSFVWLMG
+515 EGDLSFIWLMG
-526 VDNKEVL
+526 VDNKDVL
-533 NLKKPFVV
+533 KLKKPFVV
-541 YQGHHGDA
+541 YQGHHGDV
-549 GAHVADV
+549 GAHIADV

-593 WKIVRAF
+593 WKIIRAF
-600 SEYLNNK
+600 SDYVKNK
-607 LPFDNLD
+607 LPFDDLES
-614 KLRKK
+614 LRNK
-619 LYEEFPHLSHVD
+619 LYDEFPHLGDID
-631 EIKKSRWSKFGIKG
+631 EIKKARWSKFGTKG
-645 KIKDIEL
+645 KIDNIEL
-652 KSTIKSFYETC
+652 KSSIKNFYNTC
-663 SISRTSETMALC
+663 SISRTSETMATCLNN
-675 KANINTNNKIAAE
+675 NINKIAAE